1 MTKMNSRI
9 KRLSFLAMCSLTLVG
24 VVAAFSASYRVDHY
38 NAGTYSLTLDAN
50 NGKISGSYSTTV
62 QENSTAKTSSGE
74 PFSVS
79 YYNSM
84 TSSDSSFAYAQLK
97 SNSGY
102 LYSTYG
108 VKGLISVDVTFK
120 LSVASGSL
128 YLYTSDSATFSST
141 QDQSLVSGTA
151 VTVSKNYWK
160 LFAQGAACYI
170 DSIVLTYTCTS
181 GSISSSSGSDSSS
194 GTSSTTSSSTGTS
207 VSSSGTTN
215 SYSLVTST
223 SQLVSGSN
231 YAIGSATSGSG
242 FFASTAIGTKNIG
255 QVAGTISN
263 SAFVPND
270 TTLILT
276 LGGSSGAWTF
286 MTTNTVSASAGYL
299 NSTSTTGENTLKT
312 VSTLDKYAYFSISIS
327 SNAAIIT
334 CTGKSTRNIV
344 RYNSGSSLFA
354 CYSSGQNAVYLY
366 VQGSSSTSSSS
377 SSSAGSSATSS
388 ASTGSSST
396 SSASTSSSSSAGY
409 YKPTGD
415 MTTPTFN
422 YKKLNNTQD
431 CDVLPTTGNLKVLV
445 LPIELTDYPFS
456 SQTLSDLGNAFNGV
470 GSADTGY
477 WESLASFYKKS
488 SFGKLNLTYT
498 IGAKF
503 SSGYTA
509 QSLYNKNSSDHSQGS
524 SDILRLAVANYK
536 SVTSSTCTSF
546 DSDTNGLI
554 DAVIMVYSCPD
565 VQSSSAISNIDSGGD
580 LFWAYCFWDY
590 NNYANS
596 STTSPVA
603 CNYFWMSY
611 DFLYEEAASPKVDAH
626 TLIHESGHLM
636 GLDDYYS
643 YDTLTTASSVTPA
656 PAGGIDMMDLN
667 ICDHDVFSKMALNWT
682 KPYVVTGSCS
692 ITINPSEEGG
702 DCILVPTSSGWNG
715 TAFDEYLLM
724 ELYTPTNLNQLDA
737 ETKYS
742 TRVQGYTNAG
752 IKLYHVDS
760 MVTKLA
766 SSTSGTYV
774 TTPPTSFTAAG
785 SSGYPV
791 YTVAATNSRA
801 RDSSP
806 ATGNSFDLIRLIEAG
821 KTNTF
826 NTGAY
831 GTNATLFKTGDTFT
845 LGTYGN
851 NFFPK
856 KTAFNNGATLGF
868 NISFTSVSSTSAT
881 ITFTAA

>member
-1 MTKMNSRI
+1 MNSRI
-9 KRLSFLAMCSLTLVG
+9 KRLSFLAVCSLTLVG
-24 VVAAFSASYRVDHY
+24 VVAAFSASYRIDHY

-50 NGKISGSYSTTV
+50 NGKITSTSYGSGTTTANTSNGNPIGIAYTACIAKANYFAQLQASNGNLYSTTPI
-62 QENSTAKTSSGE
+62 TGLTSIIANFTLSGADGALKL
-74 PFSVS
+74 F
-79 YYNSM
+79 
-84 TSSDSSFAYAQLK
+84 SSDTTTFGTDYVTLTDGSS
-97 SNSGY
+97 
-102 LYSTYG
+102 
-108 VKGLISVDVTFK
+108 
-120 LSVASGSL
+120 
-128 YLYTSDSATFSST
+128 
-141 QDQSLVSGTA
+141 TA
-151 VTVSKNYWK
+151 VTSKYFM
-160 LFAQGAACYI
+160 LQAGSRAVYLE
-170 DSIVLTYTCTS
+170 SVVLTYTCVA
-181 GSISSSSGSDSSS
+181 GASSSSGV
-194 GTSSTTSSSTGTS
+194 TSSTTSSTPTSTTSSTTSTSSGSLVSASIIPVSNNKSDSTALPGTTGAYALTNITLSSVAHTS
-207 VSSSGTTN
+207 VYYGGTTSSTYYKVGAGSTQGIITFNFSSSVTIKSMVVTLKQYGTDVNTIAVVGGASATSGTISASTTSFDLTSSFSTNSVGTTSLVVKGSVASKARFYFGGVAFTYASSGTSSSASSSVPT
-215 SYSLVTST
+215 SISSTVTST
-223 SQLVSGSN
+223 SG
-231 YAIGSATSGSG
+231 
-242 FFASTAIGTKNIG
+242 
-255 QVAGTISN
+255 
-263 SAFVPND
+263 
-270 TTLILT
+270 
-276 LGGSSGAWTF
+276 
-286 MTTNTVSASAGYL
+286 
-299 NSTSTTGENTLKT
+299 
-312 VSTLDKYAYFSISIS
+312 
-327 SNAAIIT
+327 
-334 CTGKSTRNIV
+334 
-344 RYNSGSSLFA
+344 
-354 CYSSGQNAVYLY
+354 
-366 VQGSSSTSSSS
+366 
-377 SSSAGSSATSS
+377 
-388 ASTGSSST
+388 

-742 TRVQGYTNAG
+742 TRVQGYTTSG

-760 MVTKLA
+760 RVTKLT
-766 SSTSGTYV
+766 SSTAGTYV

-785 SSGYPV
+785 SNGYPI
-791 YTVAATNSRA
+791 YTVAATNSRG

-806 ATGNSFDLIRLIEAG
+806 ATGNSFDLLRLIEAG

-826 NTGAY
+826 NTNNGTAGVY

-856 KTAFNNGATLGF
+856 KTTFNNGATLGF